1 MLRRFAVL
9 AVALA
14 ATGLLLAPSFLALSP
29 GLALA
34 PADATQM
41 RAAGLVLLTL
51 GFWAMVVLPEFMT
64 ALIFFLV
71 AMVLHIAPPTAVF
84 TGFSST
90 AWWLVFGGMIVGAAV
105 EKTGLG
111 KRLARAV
118 FGRLGH
124 SYPQAVAAVAFAAVG
139 LGFLM
144 PSTMGRVVLL
154 MPIVMALCDRIGFEP
169 GSRGRLGLA
178 MTAALATYVP
188 TTGILPASVPTSVL
202 IGAAEQLYGIKL
214 TYGPF
219 LLQHFP
225 VLGLGY
231 VAILIPAATM
241 LFRDTPKP
249 RVDDTTPAPMGREER
264 LLAWI
269 LAAAL
274 VAYALDFLHHV
285 SPAWVSLGAG
295 LLLLLPGVAIVSP
308 KLFGE
313 RVNIAVLVYVA
324 AIIGIGGVV
333 EQTGLGARI
342 GVLLIQAAGLA
353 PGNDAYNFAAIV
365 VLAVLIGILTTLIP
379 IPAVLGALAGD
390 IAQASGF
397 EVTTV
402 LMIYV
407 IGYAT
412 VLLPYQSGPLVVAM
426 QLGGVSARQGA
437 RLTLVMGS
445 ATVLVLAPLAYAW
458 WSLLGLV
465 R

>member
-1 MLRRFAVL
+1 MLRRLAL
-9 AVALA
+9 AAVALLA
-14 ATGLLLAPSFLALSP
+14 AGLLIAPSLFPAI
-29 GLALA
+29 AA
-34 PADATQM
+34 ADATQL

-51 GFWAMVVLPEFMT
+51 GFWALVALPEFMT
-64 ALIFFLV
+64 ALVFFLV

-84 TGFSST
+84 SGFSST

-118 FGRLGH
+118 FGRLGN
-124 SYPQAVAAVAFAAVG
+124 SYPQAVAAVALAAVA

-154 MPIVMALCDRIGFEP
+154 MPIVIALCDRIGFAP

-202 IGAAEQLYGIKL
+202 VGAAEQLYGIKL

-231 VAILIPAATM
+231 VAILVPAATL
-241 LFRDTPKP
+241 LFRDTPRP
-249 RVDDTTPAPMGREER
+249 RPDDTTPAPMGREER
-264 LLAWI
+264 LLAWL

-274 VAYALDFLHHV
+274 VVYALDFLHHV
-285 SPAWVSLGAG
+285 SPAWVSLAAG
-295 LLLLLPGVAIVSP
+295 LALLLPGIAIVSP

-342 GVLLIQAAGLA
+342 GVLLIHAAGLA
-353 PGNDAYNFAAIV
+353 PGHDAYNFGAIV
-365 VLAVLIGILTTLIP
+365 VLGVLIGILTTLIP
-379 IPAVLGALAGD
+379 IPAVLGPLAGD

-397 EVTTV
+397 QVTTV

-426 QLGGVSARQGA
+426 QLGGVPARQGA
-437 RLTLVMGS
+437 RLTLIMGS
-445 ATVLVLAPLAYAW
+445 ATVLVLAPLAYMW
-458 WSLLGLV
+458 WSLIGLL